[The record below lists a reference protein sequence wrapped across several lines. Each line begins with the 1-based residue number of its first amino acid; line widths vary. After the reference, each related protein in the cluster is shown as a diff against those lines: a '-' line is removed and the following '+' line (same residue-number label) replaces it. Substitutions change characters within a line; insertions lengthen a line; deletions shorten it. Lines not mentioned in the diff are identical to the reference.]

1 MTPSALIVV
10 VMTQTMRPQTI
21 GWKRRGG
28 VAALGTALA
37 VAMVFGPG
45 VVGTTRLGAGETVG
59 LATVS
64 AADTIISTP
73 VLAEVAAAGRS
84 RSVGDD

>member
-1 MTPSALIVV
+1 
-10 VMTQTMRPQTI
+10 MTQTMKLQTA

-28 VAALGTALA
+28 VAVLGTALA

-45 VVGTTRLGAGETVG
+45 VVGTTRLGTGETVG

-64 AADTIISTP
+64 AADTITSTP
-73 VLAEVAAAGRS
+73 VLSGVAAAGRD